1 MYYIYFINEII
12 NKIKLSNFSKKQ
24 SKCYKCSHV
33 GVHFIIFF
41 NEELGGFVRRYRLQR
56 KASFST
62 LTITL
67 TKTTCFC

>member
-33 GVHFIIFF
+33 GVHFIIFSMKNSADSCVGIGCKEKRAF
-41 NEELGGFVRRYRLQR
+41 QR
-56 KASFST
+56 
-62 LTITL
+62 
-67 TKTTCFC
+67 